1 MIKYKN
7 KVVSAAYALIIS
19 MGLLSC
25 NMTNDK
31 QEMGLS
37 PKEKQEA
44 FQEAKG
50 EYKGF
55 VYFDDRKTSD
65 NVLTLDSAEVTI
77 NILTDSTMVIHDMPS
92 KVLVAK
98 VAPSNLKTAVTK
110 YGKFDINCKIDF
122 TEVDPMKMVVAPLPI
137 SFNVNYIGTAKKYE
151 TGFLGFL
158 FNRKVSGAAL
168 KRGIL
173 MMQIIQ
179 SKIMLLDGTTETNMA
194 SRNFIKFKLSKVVR

>member
-122 TEVDPMKMVVAPLPI
+122 AEVDPIKMVVAPLPI
-137 SFNVNYIGTAKKYE
+137 SFNVNYIGTTKKYE
-151 TGFLGFL
+151 TGFL
-158 FNRKVSGAAL
+158 FNRKFSGAAL

>member
-110 YGKFDINCKIDF
+110 YSKPVLLRKRIQKCP
-122 TEVDPMKMVVAPLPI
+122 DPVHDCPALFQGIPLFIRKDPAVFRQCLVI
-137 SFNVNYIGTAKKYE
+137 PFGNN
-151 TGFLGFL
+151 TGIF
-158 FNRKVSGAAL
+158 S
-168 KRGIL
+168 
-173 MMQIIQ
+173 Q
-179 SKIMLLDGTTETNMA
+179 SI
-194 SRNFIKFKLSKVVR
+194 FP